1 MRKKL
6 VAILA
11 LLSLSVFAGTAI
23 AFGVGAWA
31 AEATVASAN
40 VSQPAAGN
48 PATRPDW
55 MAESS
60 LDAEPVVVAA
70 EPVLGQDAFDAQ
82 IDLCMAAQGLTEE
95 LEIWREQD
103 FRLGS
108 GPHGRYATNF
118 TDQERADIEFA
129 LWGNSGTGAP
139 WDWEATGCDGYAIHT
154 LNLEQTR

>member
-11 LLSLSVFAGTAI
+11 LLSLSACAGTAV

-31 AEATVASAN
+31 AEATVASTN
-40 VSQPAAGN
+40 TSQPAVGS
-48 PATRPDW
+48 PASGPDW
-55 MAESS
+55 TAGTTLS
-60 LDAEPVVVAA
+60 DEPVVVAP
-70 EPVLGQDAFDAQ
+70 EPVLGQDSFDAQ
-82 IDLCMAAQGLTEE
+82 IDKCMAAQGLSEE

-103 FRLGS
+103 FTLGA
-108 GPHGRYATNF
+108 GPHGRYATLF
-118 TDQERADIEFA
+118 TDEERAHIEFA

-139 WDWEATGCDGYAIHT
+139 WDWETTGCDGYAEHT